1 MVAFYLEAL
10 FPKSILIF
18 KNPFLGNHYMG
29 QNLSNEQ
36 DQSIVSNTNLDY
48 SSGDHKLR
56 ECWRTL
62 QSTLSESKSESC
74 FENYFN
80 EV

>member
-1 MVAFYLEAL
+1 
-10 FPKSILIF
+10 
-18 KNPFLGNHYMG
+18 MG

-36 DQSIVSNTNLDY
+36 DESIVSNTNLDY